1 MRAQRRHRFSPLL
14 RRCQYWVCLCL
25 TLMALAA
32 PSLQAQT
39 EQPLTAPVEKPK
51 ADIVVNGR
59 TVFEVHGVAN
69 FTALARASSI
79 NKRLQEE
86 VQKTEPAEI
95 EVVVDEE
102 TGLVYLQSTDGDLI
116 ATVTEVDLRTPGYR
130 LNRQARDW
138 AQLLEDA
145 LRRGQLERQPAYLRQ
160 ALLYGL
166 VVLGGA
172 IAIHL
177 LLRIFSRRSYRFLNR
192 WFLSPNTPLS
202 AWERPIKFFWKLG
215 LLGLKVGLW
224 LTVVIYITDLLP
236 RVRSW
241 RHIVSTLLTAES
253 IALGDTQYSAL
264 SLVLLLGLTIGLWF
278 AAQLISRLFR
288 TYVLRRARI
297 EPRLQDIFSILVQYG
312 LLFLGVI
319 VLLQL
324 LGIDASSL
332 AILASLLGVG
342 IGFGVQNITNNFISG
357 FIITLERPIQV
368 GDFIKIGDLV
378 GIVRQVGARSTEIN
392 TLDRV
397 TIIVPNSRFLE
408 SEVINWSHGD
418 PVSRLRVPVSVAYG
432 SDISKV
438 RTALLEAVKGHPEV
452 LLRPEPE
459 IWFQSFGDSAL
470 NFEIMVWTGEPRKQ
484 FRVTSDL
491 NYAIEA
497 SLRQH
502 DLEVPFPQQ
511 DLHLRSPQLDEILEL
526 LKQQAIGLPN
536 SFLSPPKPS
545 ITPAVEPVEPP
556 VEQTVEPKSRL
567 PDFLVNLDLEAL
579 AEAMQGAQGI
589 ELQVRP
595 PDTEAT
601 YFTGEA
607 AVEWLVQKRHYT
619 HRGATLVGK
628 WLLHKGL
635 IVTAEEDQDFEDSQT
650 LYQFYQDSPAA
661 LEENIESP
669 VDPILSDEG
678 NTEITVE
685 IMPQDPGQ
693 TS

>member
-1 MRAQRRHRFSPLL
+1 
-14 RRCQYWVCLCL
+14 
-25 TLMALAA
+25 MALAA

-470 NFEIMVWTGEPRKQ
+470 NFEIMVWTGEPRIQ

-556 VEQTVEPKSRL
+556 VEQTVEPKSPL